1 MLITGRDVIP
11 RMKFWSAERI
21 WKILTSF
28 TSATTVKKNS
38 DEPSL
43 LSSDYRTGE
52 VALLLTLSVR
62 LRTLRYG
69 VLPLSAEI
77 TTIKKSISWEDV
89 VNNSLG
95 AIMIDLENVLEA
107 GVVDKG
113 SVLQN
118 NSFHT

>member
-1 MLITGRDVIP
+1 M
-11 RMKFWSAERI
+11 
-21 WKILTSF
+21 
-28 TSATTVKKNS
+28 KKNS

-52 VALLLTLSVR
+52 VALLLTLSVS
-62 LRTLRYG
+62 LRTLRCE

>member
-1 MLITGRDVIP
+1 M
-11 RMKFWSAERI
+11 
-21 WKILTSF
+21 
-28 TSATTVKKNS
+28 KKNS

-43 LSSDYRTGE
+43 
-52 VALLLTLSVR
+52 
-62 LRTLRYG
+62 
-69 VLPLSAEI
+69 
-77 TTIKKSISWEDV
+77 KKSISWEDV

-107 GVVDKG
+107 GVVDIG

>member
-1 MLITGRDVIP
+1 
-11 RMKFWSAERI
+11 
-21 WKILTSF
+21 
-28 TSATTVKKNS
+28 VKKNS

-52 VALLLTLSVR
+52 VALLLALSVS
-62 LRTLRYG
+62 LSTLRHG
-69 VLPLSAEI
+69 LLPLSAKV
-77 TTIKKSISWEDV
+77 TTIKKSISCEDL

-95 AIMIDLENVLEA
+95 AIMIDLENILEA
-107 GVVDKG
+107 RVVDKG

>member
-1 MLITGRDVIP
+1 M
-11 RMKFWSAERI
+11 
-21 WKILTSF
+21 
-28 TSATTVKKNS
+28 KKNS

-52 VALLLTLSVR
+52 VAFLLTLSVS

-69 VLPLSAEI
+69 VLPLSAEV

-95 AIMIDLENVLEA
+95 VIMIDLKNVLEA
-107 GVVDKG
+107 GVIDK
-113 SVLQN
+113 
-118 NSFHT
+118 

>member
-1 MLITGRDVIP
+1 M
-11 RMKFWSAERI
+11 
-21 WKILTSF
+21 
-28 TSATTVKKNS
+28 KKNS

-43 LSSDYRTGE
+43 LSSDHRTGE
-52 VALLLTLSVR
+52 VALLLTLSVS
-62 LRTLRYG
+62 LSTLRYG
-69 VLPLSAEI
+69 LLPLSAEV
-77 TTIKKSISWEDV
+77 TTIKKSISWEHL

-95 AIMIDLENVLEA
+95 AIMIDLESLLEA

>member
-1 MLITGRDVIP
+1 MRPHGRNSGQP
-11 RMKFWSAERI
+11 
-21 WKILTSF
+21 
-28 TSATTVKKNS
+28 S

-43 LSSDYRTGE
+43 
-52 VALLLTLSVR
+52 
-62 LRTLRYG
+62 
-69 VLPLSAEI
+69 
-77 TTIKKSISWEDV
+77 KKSISWEDV

-113 SVLQN
+113 LVLQN

>member
-1 MLITGRDVIP
+1 M
-11 RMKFWSAERI
+11 
-21 WKILTSF
+21 
-28 TSATTVKKNS
+28 KKNS

>member
-1 MLITGRDVIP
+1 M
-11 RMKFWSAERI
+11 
-21 WKILTSF
+21 
-28 TSATTVKKNS
+28 KKNS

-52 VALLLTLSVR
+52 VALLLALSVS
-62 LRTLRYG
+62 LSTLRHG
-69 VLPLSAEI
+69 LLPLSAEV
-77 TTIKKSISWEDV
+77 TTIKKSISWEDL

-107 GVVDKG
+107 RVVDKG
-113 SVLQN
+113 SILQN